1 MGKSKTIPL
10 PMYDELDENAYNT
23 ANRNIVNNL
32 GEWLSDNY
40 QSIGSLNQDQEQEYK
55 DIANKAS
62 ESSWSDFNRQL
73 AKAQD
78 TRNAISYNRF
88 GSLTNTPA
96 LYEQE
101 TFGREANKAALEL
114 ANNITDYYNTMVNED
129 INRQLKT
136 WQNYSNMYNKAGED
150 ITKLDKYNWNLRN
163 QNLDR
168 AYTNDLQSF
177 ANYKKNLSNW
187 GEIANIGGSLL
198 GNIPQITSGISNW
211 FNKNSANGK
220 LFDSNSIDTSTR
232 FA

>member
-23 ANRNIVNNL
+23 ANRNMVNNL

-114 ANNITDYYNTMVNED
+114 ANNITDYYIQWLIKILIDSLRLGRIILTC
-129 INRQLKT
+129 I
-136 WQNYSNMYNKAGED
+136 
-150 ITKLDKYNWNLRN
+150 IKLEKIL
-163 QNLDR
+163 
-168 AYTNDLQSF
+168 
-177 ANYKKNLSNW
+177 LS
-187 GEIANIGGSLL
+187 
-198 GNIPQITSGISNW
+198 
-211 FNKNSANGK
+211 
-220 LFDSNSIDTSTR
+220 
-232 FA
+232 